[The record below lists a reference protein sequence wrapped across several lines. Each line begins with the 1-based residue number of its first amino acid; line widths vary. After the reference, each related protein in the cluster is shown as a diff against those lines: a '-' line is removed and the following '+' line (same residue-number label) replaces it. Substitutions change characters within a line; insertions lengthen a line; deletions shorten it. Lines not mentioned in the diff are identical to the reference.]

1 MKEDHNLLAI
11 LGPTN
16 TGKTHLAFDRLTSY
30 KSGIFG
36 FPLRLLA
43 RENYDKAVQKLGYQ
57 NVGLI
62 TGEEKII
69 PRGAKFFFC
78 TVESMPLTTEVECV
92 AIDEVQLAADYERGH
107 IFTDR
112 ILNLRGTYETL
123 FLGALTISSIL
134 LKLFPKINI
143 QKRDRFSNL
152 SFLPKHSLSKLNP
165 RTAIIAFN
173 INSVYEIAETI
184 RAHKGGAAVVLGS
197 LSPRTRNAQVQLY
210 EEKKVDYLIAT
221 DAIGMGLNLNINH
234 VSFSALKKFDGRY
247 TRSLSPSELGQIAGR
262 AGRYLNDGTFGY
274 LKNAGSLD
282 PLVVQ
287 AIENHNFDNVNK
299 IYWRNSSIDFSSV
312 SSVISSLK
320 KFPIKNFFIHKKN
333 AEDEIN
339 FRNLSEDSE
348 IIKYLND
355 TSMVILLW
363 DICRI
368 PDFQKIFKDLY
379 LDLLKNIFL
388 TIAKNDGILPESWL
402 EEKILRLENY
412 HGGIEEL
419 SSKLASIRTWT
430 YISNHS
436 LWIKDPKF
444 WQEKTSKI
452 ENNLSDHLHTSLT
465 TRFVD
470 FSARY
475 FVDTQ
480 NRGENT
486 PIEIGEDKSI
496 KLNGQNYGYISGFDL
511 ELKVSNS
518 ESLFSLTN
526 VKKSIRKMIEEKI
539 NVFLKAPLDSL
550 NLGDIR
556 SLKLSDVVKIYWGDE
571 PIGFLIKGNNIYS
584 PKADVI
590 KTEFLDSNNKVI
602 VLKKLQE
609 WLDNKISVMLKP
621 ISENID
627 DTISSEVRAV
637 FFNVFNSLGTLL
649 IGEHSETIKNI
660 AEVDKAAISRAG
672 VRVGAKFFFMPNLLK
687 KKPMELNAIL
697 WKVFYGSEEKKL
709 YPLPLDGR
717 VSFLTEVNMPS
728 TYWSSIGYYCIS
740 NFAIRVDVFERV
752 FFIARNKI
760 KYGPFIDSADMM
772 NPIGCN
778 SEQLQNIMEFCGFA
792 SLKLG
797 DDKKLFFLKQ
807 KRSQP
812 KMIKIATNE
821 KKIIKTAVIKTVV
834 RKTAVINVTASKKR
848 IIKKISSKI
857 SVIDIKKHKPIK
869 NIERNKIKTSIAK
882 EIKADP
888 NSPFAVLEK
897 LL

>member
-1 MKEDHNLLAI
+1 VKEDHNLSAI

-16 TGKTHLAFDRLTSY
+16 TGKTHLAFDRLISY

-43 RENYDKAVQKLGYQ
+43 RENYDKAVHKLGYQ
-57 NVGLI
+57 NVALI

-69 PRGAKFFFC
+69 PKMAKFFFC
-78 TVESMPLTTEVECV
+78 TVESMPLATEVECV

-112 ILNLRGTYETL
+112 ILNLRGAYETL
-123 FLGALTISSIL
+123 FLGSLTIAGIL
-134 LKLFPKINI
+134 LKLFPRINI
-143 QKRDRFSNL
+143 QKRDRFSRL
-152 SFLPKHSLSKLNP
+152 SFLPKQSLSKLNP

-247 TRSLSPSELGQIAGR
+247 TRNLSPSELGQIAGR

-274 LKNAGSLD
+274 LKTAGNLD
-282 PLVVQ
+282 PLIVQ
-287 AIENHNFDNVNK
+287 AIENHNFDHINK
-299 IYWRNSSIDFSSV
+299 IYWRNSNIDFTSV
-312 SSVISSLK
+312 NSVLNSLNQ
-320 KFPIKNFFIHKKN
+320 FPIKSFFIHKKN
-333 AEDEIN
+333 AEDETN

-348 IIKYLND
+348 IIKYLNN
-355 TSMVILLW
+355 TFMVTLLW

-368 PDFQKIFKDLY
+368 PDFQKIFKDFY

-388 TIAKNDGILPESWL
+388 TIVTNNGILPESWL
-402 EEKILRLENY
+402 QEKIFRLENY
-412 HGGIEEL
+412 QGGVDEL
-419 SSKLASIRTWT
+419 SSKAASIRTWA
-430 YISNHS
+430 YIANRS

-444 WQEKTSKI
+444 WQEKTSSI
-452 ENNLSDHLHTSLT
+452 EDNLSDHLHTSLT

-475 FVDTQ
+475 FIDTKK
-480 NRGENT
+480 RGENAS
-486 PIEIGEDKSI
+486 IEIGEDKSI
-496 KLNGQNYGYISGFDL
+496 KLNGQNYGYISGFNL
-511 ELKVSNS
+511 ELKISNS

-526 VKKSIRKMIEEKI
+526 VKKLIRKMIEEKI
-539 NVFLKAPLDSL
+539 NDFLRAPLDSL

-556 SLKLSDVVKIYWGDE
+556 SLKLSDTIKIYWGDE
-571 PIGFLIKGNNIYS
+571 PVGLLIKGNNIYS
-584 PKADVI
+584 PKADVL
-590 KTEFLDSNNKVI
+590 KTEFLNSNNKVL

-609 WLDNKISVMLKP
+609 WLDERISVILKP
-621 ISENID
+621 ISEKIEE
-627 DTISSEVRAV
+627 TISSEVRAI

-649 IGEHSETIKNI
+649 IGEHSETIKNVV
-660 AEVDKAAISRAG
+660 EHDKAAISRAG
-672 VRVGAKFFFMPNLLK
+672 IRVGAKFFFMPNLLK
-687 KKPMELNAIL
+687 KNSMELSAIL
-697 WKVFYGSEEKKL
+697 WKVFYGSEKKNI

-717 VSFLTEVNMPS
+717 VSFLPEVNMPS
-728 TYWSSIGYYCIS
+728 TYWASIGYHSIN

-752 FFIARNKI
+752 FFIARKKT

-778 SEQLQNIMEFCGFA
+778 SEQLQNILKFCGFK

-807 KRSQP
+807 RRSQQ
-812 KMIKIATNE
+812 KIIKIAASRKKITKPAVIKIAATR
-821 KKIIKTAVIKTVV
+821 KKIIKTAVLKTS
-834 RKTAVINVTASKKR
+834 ASKKGA
-848 IIKKISSKI
+848 
-857 SVIDIKKHKPIK
+857 IDIKKNRSVK
-869 NIERNKIKTSIAK
+869 NISTDKIKQPIEK
-882 EIKADP
+882 EITADP

>member
-16 TGKTHLAFDRLTSY
+16 TGKTHLAFERLTSY

-43 RENYDKAVQKLGYQ
+43 RENYDKAVLKLGSQ
-57 NVGLI
+57 NVALI
-62 TGEEKII
+62 TGEEKIL
-69 PRGAKFFFC
+69 PRGANFFFC

-107 IFTDR
+107 VFTDR
-112 ILNLRGTYETL
+112 ILNLRGAYETL

-143 QKRDRFSNL
+143 EKRDRFSRL
-152 SFLPKHSLSKLNP
+152 SFLPKQSLSKLNP

-173 INSVYEIAETI
+173 INSVYEIAEKI

-197 LSPRTRNAQVQLY
+197 LSPRTRNAQVQIY

-247 TRSLSPSELGQIAGR
+247 TRNLSSAELGQIAGR

-274 LKNAGSLD
+274 LKTAGNLD
-282 PLVVQ
+282 PLVIQ
-287 AIENHNFDNVNK
+287 AIENHKFDSINK
-299 IYWRNSSIDFSSV
+299 IYWRNSDIDFSSV
-312 SSVISSLK
+312 SSAINSLK
-320 KFPIKNFFIHKKN
+320 KFPVKNFFIHKKN

-339 FRNLSEDSE
+339 FKSLSEDSE

-388 TIAKNDGILPESWL
+388 TIVKNEGTLPESWL
-402 EEKILRLENY
+402 QEKIFRLENY
-412 HGGIEEL
+412 QGGIEEL
-419 SSKLASIRTWT
+419 SSKVASIRTWT

-444 WQEKTSKI
+444 WQEKTSEI

-480 NRGENT
+480 NRGENAL
-486 PIEIGEDKSI
+486 IAIGEDKSI

-511 ELKVSNS
+511 ELKISNS

-539 NVFLKAPLDSL
+539 NNFLKAPLDSI

-556 SLKLSDVVKIYWGDE
+556 SLKLCDTVKIYWGDE
-571 PIGFLIKGNNIYS
+571 PIGILTKGNNVYS
-584 PKADVI
+584 PKADVL
-590 KTEFLDSNNKVI
+590 KTEFLDSNNKVL
-602 VLKKLQE
+602 VLRKLQD
-609 WLDNKISVMLKP
+609 WLNKRILVILKP
-621 ISENID
+621 ISEDID
-627 DTISSEVRAV
+627 ETISSEVRAI

-649 IGEHSETIKNI
+649 IGEHSETIRKTD
-660 AEVDKAAISRAG
+660 VHDKAAISRAG
-672 VRVGAKFFFMPNLLK
+672 IRVGAKFFFMPNLLK
-687 KKPMELNAIL
+687 KNSMELSAVL
-697 WKVFYGSEEKKL
+697 WKVFYGSEEKNI

-717 VSFLTEVNMPS
+717 VSFLAEVSMPN
-728 TYWSSIGYYCIS
+728 TYWASIGYHSIN

-752 FFIARNKI
+752 FFIARKKI
-760 KYGPFIDSADMM
+760 KYGPFMDSADMM

-778 SEQLQNIMEFCGFA
+778 SEQLKNIMEFCGFE

-807 KRSQP
+807 KKSQQ
-812 KMIKIATNE
+812 KVIKIKVSRKKITKPMVIKPKVIKPKVIEIAASR
-821 KKIIKTAVIKTVV
+821 KKIIKTTTS
-834 RKTAVINVTASKKR
+834 RK
-848 IIKKISSKI
+848 
-857 SVIDIKKHKPIK
+857 SVIDIKKKKPLKDILK
-869 NIERNKIKTSIAK
+869 DKIREPVVK
-882 EIKADP
+882 EIIADP